1 MDWMMVAASALGAWG
16 LGTWVEYWA
25 HRWMHAGYLMAKHHA
40 KHHQHGQG
48 QGWLG
53 ELRDYGLPTVVFA
66 LVVSWLSPSAGLGV
80 AVGGLLYAAFA
91 AYAHQ
96 AQHELPHFA
105 WWMGQP
111 QHAMHH
117 YHREWHHTTGSPWP
131 GGSTPSARTRPT
143 RRTPLRRRRSAV
155 DPLDPRRAGPSQAH
169 EEAGGVDDPSPSPS
183 PMGQARR
190 R

>member
-1 MDWMMVAASALGAWG
+1 MDWMMVAATAVGACV

-25 HRWMHAGYLMAKHHA
+25 HRWMHAGFLITKHHA

-53 ELRDYGLPTVVFA
+53 EFRDYGLPTAAGA

-96 AQHELPHFA
+96 VQHELPHHA
-105 WWMGQP
+105 WWMAQP
-111 QHAMHH
+111 QHAVHH
-117 YHREWHHTTGSPWP
+117 YHREWHHNFGITVAWWDRVFGTYK
-131 GGSTPSARTRPT
+131 
-143 RRTPLRRRRSAV
+143 
-155 DPLDPRRAGPSQAH
+155 AH
-169 EEAGGVDDPSPSPS
+169 EPLPRFGDGGPLSIHWTRAAPALPKR
-183 PMGQARR
+183 PGKRAR
-190 R
+190 